1 LVLSF
6 KEQSMP
12 YLDPSVANNRLV
24 DHIEAI
30 RTRNGS
36 PPWRE
41 PVLASPAVR
50 SVVIA
55 WPPGYRAVPHYHP
68 RADESFLILSG
79 AAEFR
84 FNRGEWINAP
94 AGSCLFAPR
103 GTLHEI
109 RVAGT
114 EPMIMWVTVAP
125 NEPDDTVEVVE

>member
-1 LVLSF
+1 
-6 KEQSMP
+6 MP
-12 YLDPSVANNRLV
+12 YLDPAGANNRPI
-24 DHIEAI
+24 DRIEAI
-30 RTRNGS
+30 RARNGP

-68 RADESFLILSG
+68 RAEESFVILAG
-79 AAEFR
+79 TAEFR
-84 FNRGEWINAP
+84 FNRGEWISAP

-109 RVAGT
+109 RVAGA
-114 EPMIMWVTVAP
+114 EPMVMWVTVAP
-125 NEPDDTVEVVE
+125 NEPDDTVEVAE